1 MEADDEGVI
10 VMDELSPNPMHAAP
24 TVPDV
29 DTHALKTDAE
39 RSAGEDDKYAE
50 VPTASLTRCLYAEV
64 PTASRTRC

>member
-1 MEADDEGVI
+1 MEADDAGVI

-39 RSAGEDDKYAE
+39 RSGGEGDKYAE
-50 VPTASLTRCLYAEV
+50 VPHSMPDSLGASTLR
-64 PTASRTRC
+64 